1 MAQLAD
7 FELEQIPLA
16 ASDGFPNN
24 ERCPLLVY
32 RGAFGSTVSA
42 DAIEER
48 FGEHGWSNGWRAG
61 VYAFHHYHS
70 TAHEVL
76 GCYAGSAEIQVGGPS
91 GPSLTLAAGDVVVIP
106 AGVSHKRLT
115 ATPDFCV
122 VGAYAEGRN
131 YDMNY
136 GRPAEQRDALG
147 NIAALPLPQAD
158 PVLGES
164 GPLLRHWRS

>member
-1 MAQLAD
+1 MGQLE

-32 RGAFGSTVSA
+32 RGAFGSRVSPGT
-42 DAIEER
+42 IEDR
-48 FGEHGWSNGWRAG
+48 FAEHGWSNGWRAG
-61 VYAFHHYHS
+61 VYAVHHYHS

-76 GCYAGSAEIQVGGPS
+76 GCFAGSAEIQVGGPS
-91 GPSLTLAAGDVVVIP
+91 GTSLKLGVGDVLVIP

-115 ATPDFCV
+115 ASSDFCV
-122 VGAYAEGRN
+122 VGAYAGGRN

-136 GRPAEQRDALG
+136 GREAETRDVLA
-147 NIAALPLPQAD
+147 NITAVPLPSAD
-158 PVLGES
+158 PVVGES
-164 GPLLRHWRS
+164 GPLLRYWRS